1 MKKITKI
8 MPIVQAVWVYIIFAI
23 FFGDAGD
30 KINNGAILWLLLG
43 ISIVINIITVYSAKI
58 EKDDFKKLAFF
69 GMLLKIVLIPFY
81 FFIFAI
87 GLGATMVL
95 SITGIGL
102 LFAPFVYLFLAM
114 LDYILLLTTSS
125 FGTSAIRILRKK
137 NVFPDKMFVGL
148 QMCHYLFVLDV
159 IASIVLYMKVRKA
172 EDTEEDIQFKKKAR
186 KVGKIIIIILIIIM
200 VCFAFKKLDQESRLK
215 RLGEKYSTETHNLK
229 QIEDYAD
236 KRFSNTNDYTF
247 TSKVE
252 TSKDEYNKD
261 YKEWSIEVD
270 GVKCHV
276 ASIETSVLDG
286 FAGEFGHTYYRL
298 DTDYD
303 NIVIKGLIDNKYY
316 MWNTNVDDISER
328 YNRNDLVSIDYDYP
342 LDTYSDGEIDNIV
355 SEMKQIYQDAKNMN
369 VEKEIYY
376 CFNKGDN
383 RIIVT
388 GDELLENNT
397 EKMYD

>member
-137 NVFPDKMFVGL
+137 N
-148 QMCHYLFVLDV
+148 
-159 IASIVLYMKVRKA
+159 
-172 EDTEEDIQFKKKAR
+172 
-186 KVGKIIIIILIIIM
+186 
-200 VCFAFKKLDQESRLK
+200 
-215 RLGEKYSTETHNLK
+215 
-229 QIEDYAD
+229 
-236 KRFSNTNDYTF
+236 
-247 TSKVE
+247 
-252 TSKDEYNKD
+252 
-261 YKEWSIEVD
+261 
-270 GVKCHV
+270 
-276 ASIETSVLDG
+276 
-286 FAGEFGHTYYRL
+286 
-298 DTDYD
+298 
-303 NIVIKGLIDNKYY
+303 
-316 MWNTNVDDISER
+316 
-328 YNRNDLVSIDYDYP
+328 
-342 LDTYSDGEIDNIV
+342 
-355 SEMKQIYQDAKNMN
+355 
-369 VEKEIYY
+369 
-376 CFNKGDN
+376 
-383 RIIVT
+383 
-388 GDELLENNT
+388 LL
-397 EKMYD
+397 